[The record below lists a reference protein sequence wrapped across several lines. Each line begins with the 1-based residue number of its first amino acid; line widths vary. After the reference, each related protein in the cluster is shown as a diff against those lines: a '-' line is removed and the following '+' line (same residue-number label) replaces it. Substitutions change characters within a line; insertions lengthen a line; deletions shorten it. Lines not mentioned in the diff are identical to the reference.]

1 MKTFYVEQRM
11 KSAKLFHRNNQQQTH
26 YEKGILIH
34 HLYPDRNENTLSW
47 WDDVGFI
54 LNDYRVSIAWTH
66 PRQAFLDHVQNLAF
80 DMVSEA
86 CSKNELN
93 SVGMS
98 EEQTPI
104 HKKVGRS
111 RKTIKFY
118 KQNFLPDNGFIKALR
133 KTESE
138 LAASTDFVV
147 VPKLHIYWTK
157 RSRFVSACL
166 PMEVRDDDD
175 LMVLASTVKRLIKR
189 EVTLNE
195 LYPDFRYTKQNWAD
209 EKTERGDNEFH
220 IHAIA

>member
-11 KSAKLFHRNNQQQTH
+11 KSAKLFHRNNQQHTH
-26 YEKGILIH
+26 YENGILIH

-54 LNDYRVSIAWTH
+54 LNNYRVSIAWTH

-86 CSKNELN
+86 YSKDGLN
-93 SVGMS
+93 SVKIS

-104 HKKVGRS
+104 YKKIGRS
-111 RKTIKFY
+111 RKAIKFY
-118 KQNFLPDNGFIKALR
+118 KHNFLPDDGYIETLR

-138 LAASTDFVV
+138 IAACTDFVV
-147 VPKLHIYWTK
+147 VPKIDTCWKK
-157 RSRFVSACL
+157 RSRFVSVCL
-166 PMEVRDDDD
+166 PMEIRNQGD
-175 LMVLASTVKRLIKR
+175 LMALASTVKRLIKR

-195 LYPDFRYTKQNWAD
+195 LFPDFRYTKQNWAD
-209 EKTERGDNEFH
+209 EKIERGDNEFH
-220 IHAIA
+220 IHAVG